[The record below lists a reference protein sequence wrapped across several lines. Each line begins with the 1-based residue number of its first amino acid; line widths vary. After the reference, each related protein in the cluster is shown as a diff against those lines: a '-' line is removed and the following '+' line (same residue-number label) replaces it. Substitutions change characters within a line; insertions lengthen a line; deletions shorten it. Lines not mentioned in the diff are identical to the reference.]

1 MSWVLLPVLGFVI
14 AGCALAAIVYG
25 LMSAEQWNAKF
36 NPTSKADASAGQT
49 SWLTIGAVVLSLFIG
64 CTSLIFGT
72 VQVFQH
78 YFEYQIL
85 EDQKLPK

>member
-1 MSWVLLPVLGFVI
+1 
-14 AGCALAAIVYG
+14 

-85 EDQKLPK
+85 EDQKLPR